1 MNPNLPVNTC
11 IGDDWGTFQ
20 ILCGAALHSLEA
32 LLPPLI
38 FCRDRYVTT
47 LATTM
52 NIDTLVTAAK
62 IKLGS
67 VETGITWKNKHPKEH
82 GVYKPTLC

>member
-1 MNPNLPVNTC
+1 M
-11 IGDDWGTFQ
+11 
-20 ILCGAALHSLEA
+20 
-32 LLPPLI
+32 
-38 FCRDRYVTT
+38 TT

-67 VETGITWKNKHPKEH
+67 FETGITWKNKHPEEH
-82 GVYKPTLC
+82 GVYKPTLCVVHAREEDRNKNNRKSLIHQDYTDEQG